1 MKIIKKPGK
10 RSTRLIIKGRLDAYW
25 SDHLS
30 RELDKVIREGAHH
43 LVLDL
48 SNVGFMSSAGIG
60 ILLKYYKLLKEMNGS
75 LTVSEIS
82 DPAKKILELSG
93 LGKYLVS
100 KPKRERETPEEVAE
114 TFKRKKEGVEF
125 EIFIEGPESEL
136 ECRLVGDPE
145 LMKGFRFGRKDMHS
159 VSFPKSVFGIGLG
172 SLGNEFKDCRGRF
185 GEFIAASG
193 TVAHLPTDGTNIP
206 DYMAASKAFVPEL
219 GILYGIVC
227 EGPFSHQIRFEV
239 GKTTTSI
246 GLTQLVRHCM
256 DIIETSTTG
265 IVILAET
272 EGLVGAALRMSPAL
286 KAASGA
292 PFKHPEVRKWLTFT
306 SERAYHHNL
315 ALIAGIADRSGSNEL
330 NSFIRPLGG
339 ESTIGGHFH
348 AAVFPYSP
356 LRKDRLDLNMT
367 IGRLYDTQSLNGV
380 LHLIHDDRNI
390 AGVGQSEFIRG
401 NIWLADI
408 KEFHHVG

>member
-1 MKIIKKPGK
+1 VKIIKKPGK

-82 DPAKKILELSG
+82 DPANKILELSG

-100 KPKRERETPEEVAE
+100 KPKRERETPEKAAE
-114 TFKRKKEGVEF
+114 TLKIKKEGVEF
-125 EIFIEGPESEL
+125 EIFIEGPESGF
-136 ECRLVGDPE
+136 ECRLVGNPE
-145 LMKGFRFGRKDMHS
+145 LMKGFRYSRKDMHS

-172 SLGNEFKDCRGRF
+172 SLGDEFKDCRKRF

-206 DYMAASKAFVPEL
+206 DYMTASKAFIPEL

-239 GKTTTSI
+239 GKSTPSM
-246 GLTQLVRHCM
+246 GLTQLVRLCM
-256 DIIETSTTG
+256 DFIKSSSAG

-330 NSFIRPLGG
+330 KSYIRPLGG
-339 ESTIGGHFH
+339 DSALSGHFH

-356 LRKDRLDLNMT
+356 LRKDRLDLNIT
-367 IGRLYDTQSLNGV
+367 AGRLYDTQSLNGV
-380 LHLIHDDRNI
+380 LHLMYDDRNI
-390 AGVGQSEFIRG
+390 TGVGQSEFIRG
-401 NIWLADI
+401 NIWLAGI
-408 KEFHHVG
+408 KKFHHVG